1 MAVVIVDYFLSST
14 IYVYDPPVY
23 PFDWEFYVTLI
34 CDGIYIFDVT
44 SSICLKII
52 AWAHPNM
59 IEYPK
64 HISLILIDVVLAL
77 PYSTGYCVFYKTV
90 TTGIFLVLRLI
101 TWLRL
106 YRLVY
111 FFNCFENTTRRHR
124 WVIFYVKFFLY
135 LIIIEHFFACAWYAL
150 VNFTPTGIRI
160 WSNSLTNLSHY
171 PKPVAKWYLIT
182 SYFSTTILSHTGFGD
197 LSPVNINERFLTTMI
212 TCSGFLIWSY
222 YVSSLITLLLRSRYP
237 RYKLQKQLSL
247 ILQYL
252 NLITADKD
260 LQKQCVKYYQAFW
273 DKDNGVLTSKKIADL
288 PTAIAI
294 YMNQKSCSF
303 ILKYTIIFNNKPAS
317 FLRNVCL
324 YIKHEFYLP
333 GQNIYDE
340 KKLKEKMIIVKTGV
354 IDILS
359 EEDNETPIVSLG
371 PGTCLG
377 EAALV
382 MIGLPRKSLYHNYT
396 TVSQVY
402 FTAVY
407 FVFQTMTGIGFG
419 DIYAESGVEITII
432 ILILLSGLAF
442 YGYVMTDIISNS
454 ARRKHGLL
462 AYESKFLHLISYM
475 QQQKVDSQLSL
486 RVQDS
491 LQYKWNR
498 TRNVNIYSL
507 LTQMNSTLHEDVVLY
522 LYEATLRH
530 VPMFENADHSFLRVI
545 AKELREEYFIEGDT
559 VVRNNDIVQDIYIIH
574 KGSVELSNAH
584 NMIPVIMGIGG
595 VFGNVFEKDKSL
607 CGISVRAL
615 KNLDL
620 LCLNV
625 ETFRKLLKRY
635 ELITELPRTL
645 KIDLMTSI
653 YGKLIKDSYIFCRTE
668 RDFIRQLCLQL
679 QHRTYFPG
687 DYIVRDG
694 DVDSCMYFIHK
705 GDVGPGCSKTTG
717 TAFITAS
724 PSRILQVQI
733 LTDGQNVNE
742 TVHEVLHKEEVFG
755 IVQGLFKEI
764 PHHFS
769 FRALTIVDI
778 ASLKL
783 NEWEYLL
790 DFFPKS
796 KDIIYQRVEE
806 IYYTI

>member
-1 MAVVIVDYFLSST
+1 MDDEFLHYLIDKSK
-14 IYVYDPPVY
+14 
-23 PFDWEFYVTLI
+23 TLI
-34 CDGIYIFDVT
+34 VGPDEIITYFGSINREMYFICKGLCLKQTEIIFLHIPENNT
-44 SSICLKII
+44 YETIGPGSSIGFSSLLFGLPSLNNVCTLTHCVLIHINVQTFNAALQQAPLLYRTVYRTRQLILAKYQS
-52 AWAHPNM
+52 NYEVKM
-59 IEYPK
+59 IENPHYTK
-64 HISLILIDVVLAL
+64 RKRRLKLK
-77 PYSTGYCVFYKTV
+77 YKK
-90 TTGIFLVLRLI
+90 LNHRLI
-101 TWLRL
+101 ENVHSWSMI
-106 YRLVY
+106 LVI
-111 FFNCFENTTRRHR
+111 TTC
-124 WVIFYVKFFLY
+124 KY
-135 LIIIEHFFACAWYAL
+135 LHHNDVAR
-150 VNFTPTGIRI
+150 FTEGNVTKIPGM
-160 WSNSLTNLSHY
+160 
-171 PKPVAKWYLIT
+171 
-182 SYFSTTILSHTGFGD
+182 
-197 LSPVNINERFLTTMI
+197 MI
-212 TCSGFLIWSY
+212 
-222 YVSSLITLLLRSRYP
+222 V
-237 RYKLQKQLSL
+237 QKEE
-247 ILQYL
+247 L
-252 NLITADKD
+252 NLYCYEHSW
-260 LQKQCVKYYQAFW
+260 L
-273 DKDNGVLTSKKIADL
+273 N
-288 PTAIAI
+288 
-294 YMNQKSCSF
+294 
-303 ILKYTIIFNNKPAS
+303 
-317 FLRNVCL
+317 R
-324 YIKHEFYLP
+324 
-333 GQNIYDE
+333 
-340 KKLKEKMIIVKTGV
+340 
-354 IDILS
+354 
-359 EEDNETPIVSLG
+359 
-371 PGTCLG
+371 
-377 EAALV
+377 
-382 MIGLPRKSLYHNYT
+382 SLYHNYT

-507 LTQMNSTLHEDVVLY
+507 LSQMNSTLHEDVVLY

-530 VPMFENADHSFLRVI
+530 VPMFENADHSFFRVI